1 MADVAFN
8 SSDHK
13 LTASDV
19 PQGEEALQKSSQ
31 AVGGLASGQAAH
43 WTPEP
48 AAQLLGKAIADFFSA
63 CGKAFLQEKK
73 TLDEFGTNVD
83 LAIAEF
89 ARVNESTGDEL
100 KKIQDSITN
109 PEIREKLGKGLP
121 PPLRRPMKAV
131 PPSRLTGP
139 TRWQPLHPLA
149 RMPRIRVRPTSANPR
164 PAAPRSPASNIPLR
178 FQEQGEVSWLPARNT
193 SS

>member
-19 PQGEEALQKSSQ
+19 PQGEEGLQKSSQ
-31 AVGGLASGQAAH
+31 AVTELSNGQKEQY

-48 AAQLLGKAIADFFSA
+48 AARDLGTAVANFFSA
-63 CGKAFLQEKK
+63 CDEAFSKEKDA
-73 TLDEFGTNVD
+73 LDEFGTNVD

-100 KKIQDSITN
+100 KRIQDSITN

-121 PPLRRPMKAV
+121 QAGAPAAQEADESGAPV
-131 PPSRLTGP
+131 QTDGSD
-139 TRWQPLHPLA
+139 
-149 RMPRIRVRPTSANPR
+149 TSATEAPTAADAAYSGPSHFGQSALGG
-164 PAAPRSPASNIPLR
+164 PAITG
-178 FQEQGEVSWLPARNT
+178 Q
-193 SS
+193 

>member
-31 AVGGLASGQAAH
+31 AVGGLAKGQEKDY

-121 PPLRRPMKAV
+121 QAGAPAAQEADESGAPVQTDGSDTLATAAPTGADAAYSG
-131 PPSRLTGP
+131 PSHFGQSAPGGP
-139 TRWQPLHPLA
+139 TITGQ
-149 RMPRIRVRPTSANPR
+149 
-164 PAAPRSPASNIPLR
+164 
-178 FQEQGEVSWLPARNT
+178 
-193 SS
+193 

>member
-31 AVGGLASGQAAH
+31 AVGDLAKGQTPH

-63 CGKAFLQEKK
+63 CDEAFRQEKK

-89 ARVNESTGDEL
+89 ARVNQSTGDEL

-121 PPLRRPMKAV
+121 QAGAPTAQEADESGAPAQTDGSNTLATAAPTGADAAYSG
-131 PPSRLTGP
+131 PSHFGQSAPGGP
-139 TRWQPLHPLA
+139 TITGQ
-149 RMPRIRVRPTSANPR
+149 
-164 PAAPRSPASNIPLR
+164 
-178 FQEQGEVSWLPARNT
+178 
-193 SS
+193 

>member
-121 PPLRRPMKAV
+121 QAGAPAAQEADASGV
-131 PPSRLTGP
+131 PAQTG
-139 TRWQPLHPLA
+139 A
-149 RMPRIRVRPTSANPR
+149 SDTSATDATGASTGADTAYSGPSHFGQS
-164 PAAPRSPASNIPLR
+164 APGGSTITG
-178 FQEQGEVSWLPARNT
+178 Q
-193 SS
+193 

>member
-63 CGKAFLQEKK
+63 CDEAFSKEKAALK
-73 TLDEFGTNVD
+73 EFGTNVD

-89 ARVNESTGDEL
+89 AHVNQSTGDEL
-100 KKIQDSITN
+100 KSIQDSITN

-121 PPLRRPMKAV
+121 QAGAPAAQEADESGAPAQTGASDTTATEAPTGADAAYSA
-131 PPSRLTGP
+131 PSHFGQSAPGGP
-139 TRWQPLHPLA
+139 TITGQ
-149 RMPRIRVRPTSANPR
+149 
-164 PAAPRSPASNIPLR
+164 
-178 FQEQGEVSWLPARNT
+178 
-193 SS
+193 

>member
-31 AVGGLASGQAAH
+31 AVGDLAKGQTPH

-63 CGKAFLQEKK
+63 CDEAFRQEKK
-73 TLDEFGTNVD
+73 TLDEVGTNVD

-89 ARVNESTGDEL
+89 AHVNQSTGDEL

-121 PPLRRPMKAV
+121 QAGAPTAQETVTTAARRP
-131 PPSRLTGP
+131 
-139 TRWQPLHPLA
+139 
-149 RMPRIRVRPTSANPR
+149 
-164 PAAPRSPASNIPLR
+164 
-178 FQEQGEVSWLPARNT
+178 VSVI
-193 SS
+193 

>member
-109 PEIREKLGKGLP
+109 PEIREKLGRGLLQAGAP
-121 PPLRRPMKAV
+121 AQTDGSDTLATEATEAPTGADAAYSG
-131 PPSRLTGP
+131 PSHFGQSAPGGP
-139 TRWQPLHPLA
+139 TITGQ
-149 RMPRIRVRPTSANPR
+149 
-164 PAAPRSPASNIPLR
+164 
-178 FQEQGEVSWLPARNT
+178 
-193 SS
+193 

>member
-19 PQGEEALQKSSQ
+19 PQGEEGLQKSSQ
-31 AVGGLASGQAAH
+31 AVGDLAKGQTAQD
-43 WTPEP
+43 WTPEH
-48 AAQLLGKAIADFFSA
+48 AAQLLRKAVADFFSA
-63 CGKAFLQEKK
+63 CDEAFRQEKAA
-73 TLDEFGTNVD
+73 LREFGTNVD

-100 KKIQDSITN
+100 KRIQDSITN

-121 PPLRRPMKAV
+121 QAGAPTAQETDESGAPAQTGASDTSATDATGASTGANAAYSG
-131 PPSRLTGP
+131 PSHFGQSAPGGP
-139 TRWQPLHPLA
+139 TITGQ
-149 RMPRIRVRPTSANPR
+149 
-164 PAAPRSPASNIPLR
+164 
-178 FQEQGEVSWLPARNT
+178 
-193 SS
+193 

>member
-63 CGKAFLQEKK
+63 CDEAFSKEKDALK
-73 TLDEFGTNVD
+73 VFGRNVD

-100 KKIQDSITN
+100 KRIQDSITN

-121 PPLRRPMKAV
+121 QAGAPAAQEADESGATVQTDGSDTLATAAPTGADAASSG
-131 PPSRLTGP
+131 PSHFGQSASSGP
-139 TRWQPLHPLA
+139 TVTGQ
-149 RMPRIRVRPTSANPR
+149 
-164 PAAPRSPASNIPLR
+164 
-178 FQEQGEVSWLPARNT
+178 
-193 SS
+193 

>member
-19 PQGEEALQKSSQ
+19 PQGEEGLQKSSQ
-31 AVGGLASGQAAH
+31 AVTELSNGQKEQY

-48 AAQLLGKAIADFFSA
+48 AARDLGTAVANFFSA
-63 CGKAFLQEKK
+63 CDEAFSKEKDA
-73 TLDEFGTNVD
+73 LDEFGTNVD
-83 LAIAEF
+83 LAIAGF

-100 KKIQDSITN
+100 KRIQDNITN
-109 PEIREKLGKGLP
+109 HEVRDKLGRGLLQAGAP
-121 PPLRRPMKAV
+121 P
-131 PPSRLTGP
+131 RLTGP
-139 TRWQPLHPLA
+139 TRRQPRQPKHPLA
-149 RMPRIRVRPTSANPR
+149 RIPRIRVRPTSANPR

-178 FQEQGEVSWLPARNT
+178 FQAQGEVSWLAALNT
-193 SS
+193 GL

>member
-109 PEIREKLGKGLP
+109 PEIREKLGRGLLQAGAP
-121 PPLRRPMKAV
+121 AQTDGSDTLATEATEAPTGADAAHSG
-131 PPSRLTGP
+131 PSHFGQSAPGGP
-139 TRWQPLHPLA
+139 TITGQ
-149 RMPRIRVRPTSANPR
+149 
-164 PAAPRSPASNIPLR
+164 
-178 FQEQGEVSWLPARNT
+178 
-193 SS
+193 

>member
-19 PQGEEALQKSSQ
+19 PQGEEGLQKSSQ
-31 AVGGLASGQAAH
+31 AAGGLAKGQEKDY

-48 AAQLLGKAIADFFSA
+48 AAQLLRKAVTDFFSA
-63 CGKAFLQEKK
+63 CYKAFDQEKDA
-73 TLDEFGTNVD
+73 LDEFGTNVD

-89 ARVNESTGDEL
+89 ARVNQSTGDEL

-121 PPLRRPMKAV
+121 QAGAPAAQEADESGATVQTDGSDTLATAAPTGADAASSG
-131 PPSRLTGP
+131 PSHFGQSASSGP
-139 TRWQPLHPLA
+139 TVTGQ
-149 RMPRIRVRPTSANPR
+149 
-164 PAAPRSPASNIPLR
+164 
-178 FQEQGEVSWLPARNT
+178 
-193 SS
+193 

>member
-1 MADVAFN
+1 MADVGFN

-121 PPLRRPMKAV
+121 QAGAPAAQEADESGAPVQTDGSDTLATAAPTGADAAYSG
-131 PPSRLTGP
+131 PSHFGQSAPGGP
-139 TRWQPLHPLA
+139 TITGQ
-149 RMPRIRVRPTSANPR
+149 
-164 PAAPRSPASNIPLR
+164 
-178 FQEQGEVSWLPARNT
+178 
-193 SS
+193 

>member
-63 CGKAFLQEKK
+63 CDEAFSKEKAALK
-73 TLDEFGTNVD
+73 EFGTNVD

-89 ARVNESTGDEL
+89 AHVNQSTGDEL
-100 KKIQDSITN
+100 KSIQDSITN
-109 PEIREKLGKGLP
+109 PKIREKLGKGLP
-121 PPLRRPMKAV
+121 QAGAPAAQEADESGAPAQTGASDTTATEAPTGADAAYSG
-131 PPSRLTGP
+131 PSHFGQSAPGGP
-139 TRWQPLHPLA
+139 TITGQ
-149 RMPRIRVRPTSANPR
+149 
-164 PAAPRSPASNIPLR
+164 
-178 FQEQGEVSWLPARNT
+178 
-193 SS
+193 

>member
-1 MADVAFN
+1 MADVGFN

-13 LTASDV
+13 LTESDV

-48 AAQLLGKAIADFFSA
+48 AAQLLRKAVTDFFSA
-63 CGKAFLQEKK
+63 CYKAFLQEKK

-121 PPLRRPMKAV
+121 QAGAPAAQEADESGASAQTDGSDTLATEATEAPTGADAV
-131 PPSRLTGP
+131 SSGPSHFGQSASSGP
-139 TRWQPLHPLA
+139 TVTGQ
-149 RMPRIRVRPTSANPR
+149 
-164 PAAPRSPASNIPLR
+164 
-178 FQEQGEVSWLPARNT
+178 
-193 SS
+193 

>member
-1 MADVAFN
+1 MADVGFN

-13 LTASDV
+13 LTESDV
-19 PQGEEALQKSSQ
+19 PQGTEGLQKSSQ
-31 AVGGLASGQAAH
+31 AAGGLAKGQETDY

-48 AAQLLGKAIADFFSA
+48 AAQLLRKAVTDFFSA
-63 CGKAFLQEKK
+63 CYKAFLQEKK

-121 PPLRRPMKAV
+121 QAGAPTAQEADESGAPAQTDGSDTSATAAPTGADAAYSG
-131 PPSRLTGP
+131 PSHFGQSGSGGP
-139 TRWQPLHPLA
+139 TITGQ
-149 RMPRIRVRPTSANPR
+149 
-164 PAAPRSPASNIPLR
+164 
-178 FQEQGEVSWLPARNT
+178 
-193 SS
+193 

>member
-31 AVGGLASGQAAH
+31 AVGDLAKGQTAQD
-43 WTPEP
+43 WTPEL

-63 CGKAFLQEKK
+63 CDEAFRQEKDALK
-73 TLDEFGTNVD
+73 EFGTNVD

-89 ARVNESTGDEL
+89 ARVNQSTGDEL
-100 KKIQDSITN
+100 KSIQDSITN
-109 PEIREKLGKGLP
+109 PKIREKLGKGLP
-121 PPLRRPMKAV
+121 QAGAPAAQEADESGAPAQTDGSDTLATAAPTAADAAYSG
-131 PPSRLTGP
+131 PSHFGQSAPGGP
-139 TRWQPLHPLA
+139 TITGQ
-149 RMPRIRVRPTSANPR
+149 
-164 PAAPRSPASNIPLR
+164 
-178 FQEQGEVSWLPARNT
+178 
-193 SS
+193 

>member
-1 MADVAFN
+1 MADVGFN
-8 SSDHK
+8 SSDHM

-48 AAQLLGKAIADFFSA
+48 AAQLLRKAVADFFSA
-63 CGKAFLQEKK
+63 CDKAFNEEKN
-73 TLDEFGTNVD
+73 TLDEFGRNVD

-100 KKIQDSITN
+100 KRIQDSITN
-109 PEIREKLGKGLP
+109 PKIREKLGKGLP
-121 PPLRRPMKAV
+121 QAGAPADQEADESGAPAQTDGSDTLATEATEAPTGADAAYSG
-131 PPSRLTGP
+131 PSHFGQSASGGP
-139 TRWQPLHPLA
+139 TITGQ
-149 RMPRIRVRPTSANPR
+149 
-164 PAAPRSPASNIPLR
+164 
-178 FQEQGEVSWLPARNT
+178 
-193 SS
+193 

>member
-19 PQGEEALQKSSQ
+19 PQGEEGLQKSSQ
-31 AVGGLASGQAAH
+31 AVTELSNGQKEQY

-48 AAQLLGKAIADFFSA
+48 AARDLGTAVANFFSA
-63 CGKAFLQEKK
+63 CDEAFHQEKAALK
-73 TLDEFGTNVD
+73 EFGRNVD

-100 KKIQDSITN
+100 KRIQDSITN

-121 PPLRRPMKAV
+121 QA
-131 PPSRLTGP
+131 G
-139 TRWQPLHPLA
+139 A
-149 RMPRIRVRPTSANPR
+149 
-164 PAAPRSPASNIPLR
+164 PAAQEADESGATVQTDGSNTLATAAPTGADAAYSGPSHFGQSAPGGPAITG
-178 FQEQGEVSWLPARNT
+178 Q
-193 SS
+193 

>member
-31 AVGGLASGQAAH
+31 AVGDLAKGQTPH

-48 AAQLLGKAIADFFSA
+48 AAQLLGTAVANFFSA
-63 CGKAFLQEKK
+63 CNEAFRQEKK

-100 KKIQDSITN
+100 KRIQDSITN

-121 PPLRRPMKAV
+121 QAGAPAAQEADESGAPVQTDGSDTLATAAPTAADAAYSG
-131 PPSRLTGP
+131 PSHFGQSAPGGP
-139 TRWQPLHPLA
+139 TITGQ
-149 RMPRIRVRPTSANPR
+149 
-164 PAAPRSPASNIPLR
+164 
-178 FQEQGEVSWLPARNT
+178 
-193 SS
+193 

>member
-13 LTASDV
+13 LTESDV
-19 PQGEEALQKSSQ
+19 PQGEEGLQKSSQ
-31 AVGGLASGQAAH
+31 AVGNLAKGQAPQD

-48 AAQLLGKAIADFFSA
+48 AAQLLRDAVVHFFSA
-63 CGKAFLQEKK
+63 CDKAFLQEKK

-121 PPLRRPMKAV
+121 QAGAPTAQEADESGASAQTDGSDTLATAAPTGADAAYSG
-131 PPSRLTGP
+131 PSHFGQSAPGGP
-139 TRWQPLHPLA
+139 TITGQ
-149 RMPRIRVRPTSANPR
+149 
-164 PAAPRSPASNIPLR
+164 
-178 FQEQGEVSWLPARNT
+178 
-193 SS
+193 

>member
-63 CGKAFLQEKK
+63 CDKAFLQEKK

-89 ARVNESTGDEL
+89 ARVNESTGDDL
-100 KKIQDSITN
+100 KRIQDSITN

-121 PPLRRPMKAV
+121 QAGAPTAQEADESGASAQTDGSDTLATAAPTGADAAYSG
-131 PPSRLTGP
+131 PSHFGQSAPGGP
-139 TRWQPLHPLA
+139 TITGQ
-149 RMPRIRVRPTSANPR
+149 
-164 PAAPRSPASNIPLR
+164 
-178 FQEQGEVSWLPARNT
+178 
-193 SS
+193 

>member
-1 MADVAFN
+1 MADVGFN

-13 LTASDV
+13 LTESDV

-31 AVGGLASGQAAH
+31 AVGDLAKGQTPH

-63 CGKAFLQEKK
+63 CDEAFSKEKDALK
-73 TLDEFGTNVD
+73 VFGRNVD

-100 KKIQDSITN
+100 KRIQDSITN

-121 PPLRRPMKAV
+121 QAGAPAAQEADESGATVQTDGSDTLATAAPTGADAASSG
-131 PPSRLTGP
+131 PSHFGQSASSGP
-139 TRWQPLHPLA
+139 TVTGQ
-149 RMPRIRVRPTSANPR
+149 
-164 PAAPRSPASNIPLR
+164 
-178 FQEQGEVSWLPARNT
+178 
-193 SS
+193 

>member
-19 PQGEEALQKSSQ
+19 PQGEEGLQKSSQ
-31 AVGGLASGQAAH
+31 AVTELSNGQKEQY

-48 AAQLLGKAIADFFSA
+48 AARDLGTAVANFFSA
-63 CGKAFLQEKK
+63 CDEAFSKEKDA
-73 TLDEFGTNVD
+73 LREFGTNVD

-100 KKIQDSITN
+100 KRIQDSITN

-121 PPLRRPMKAV
+121 QAGAPAAQEADESGAPV
-131 PPSRLTGP
+131 QTDGSD
-139 TRWQPLHPLA
+139 
-149 RMPRIRVRPTSANPR
+149 TSATEAPTAADAAYSGPSHFGQSAPSG
-164 PAAPRSPASNIPLR
+164 PAITG
-178 FQEQGEVSWLPARNT
+178 Q
-193 SS
+193 